1 MGTSNGEYKSAN
13 PDGRDTHTRIE
24 QLHGKEALLQEWEQ
38 EAPDELRIA
47 EKEYIQGLR
56 KRAAQ
61 VRNYILHRKD
71 VGSDRIRRDW

>member
-1 MGTSNGEYKSAN
+1 MASNGYKSAN
-13 PDGRDTHTRIE
+13 PDGRDTPTRIE
-24 QLHGKEALLQEWEQ
+24 QLHGKEALLQEWEL
-38 EAPDELRIA
+38 APVELRVT

-71 VGSDRIRRDW
+71 VGSDTIRRDW